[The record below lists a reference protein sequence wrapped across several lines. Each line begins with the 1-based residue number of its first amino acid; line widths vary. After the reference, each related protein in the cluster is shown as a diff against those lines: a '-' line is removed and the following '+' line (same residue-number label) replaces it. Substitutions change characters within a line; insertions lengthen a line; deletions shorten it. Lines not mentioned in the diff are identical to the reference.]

1 MTIYCK
7 WGQFWFHVDFSISIA
22 VDLTLPEGEEDDW
35 FDHEE
40 LEHGPVGTEEVSG
53 GEVEQE
59 KGVERQADG
68 DIVDDGH
75 IQVTTSN
82 TVGSETKF

>member
-1 MTIYCK
+1 MSTIRFRSA
-7 WGQFWFHVDFSISIA
+7 FWFHVDFSIYLR

-35 FDHEE
+35 FDHQE
-40 LEHGPVGTEEVSG
+40 LEHGPVGAQEVSG
-53 GEVEQE
+53 GEVKQE
-59 KGVERQADG
+59 KSIEWEADG

-82 TVGSETKF
+82 TVGSETTF